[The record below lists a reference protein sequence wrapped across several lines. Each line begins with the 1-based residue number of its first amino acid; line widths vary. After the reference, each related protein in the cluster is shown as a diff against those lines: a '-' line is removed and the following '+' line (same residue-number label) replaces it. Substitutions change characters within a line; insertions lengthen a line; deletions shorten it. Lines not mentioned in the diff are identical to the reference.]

1 MRVFRAAGWFPRGMR
16 GDAALWIFSVIY
28 PRFSQGAGSCSTDNS
43 CAVSRLG
50 NSSAILIFH
59 GRAQTRHK
67 EAGSMNFA
75 HDISLDSSLGHLPV
89 PQLPAA
95 QARPALHRI
104 ADVRKRQ
111 GVSVRSAARRMH
123 TSIDQVRRQEEPNCD
138 LTLSELLRW
147 QQALEVPLGDLLVES
162 EAPLSEPVL
171 TRARL
176 LRIMK
181 TVKAIQ
187 ETATSNSIQRF
198 AAMLE
203 QQLIEVMPEL
213 KDVSAW
219 HSVGQRRSPNELGRT
234 AERSLPDSIFGDYS
248 S

>member
-1 MRVFRAAGWFPRGMR
+1 MNVAHEIQF
-16 GDAALWIFSVIY
+16 D
-28 PRFSQGAGSCSTDNS
+28 ST
-43 CAVSRLG
+43 
-50 NSSAILIFH
+50 
-59 GRAQTRHK
+59 
-67 EAGSMNFA
+67 
-75 HDISLDSSLGHLPV
+75 LGHLPV
-89 PQLPAA
+89 PQVPVAS
-95 QARPALHRI
+95 ARPVLHRI

-111 GVSVRSAARRMH
+111 GVSVRSVARRMH
-123 TSIDQVRRQEEPNCD
+123 TSIDQVRRQEEPGCD
-138 LTLSELLRW
+138 LLLSELLRW
-147 QQALEVPLGDLLVES
+147 QQALEVPLNDLLVES
-162 EAPLSEPVL
+162 ESPLSEPIL

-176 LRIMK
+176 LRVMK

-219 HSVGQRRSPNELGRT
+219 HSIGQRRSPNELGRT
-234 AERSLPDSIFGDYS
+234 AERPLPDSLFGDYS